1 MQVCGKLMAVDGRF
15 IRIARMDAEGYSF
28 LDDPRAAIP
37 ALQHSR
43 PRADIFTFVQKL
55 SDTSPRYSY
64 PMEWDNLAAIPVST
78 YDHWLSK
85 QINFKVR
92 NKVRKAVKA
101 GVVVKELPYDDFFVD
116 GICEIYN
123 ESEIRQGKR
132 FWHYG
137 KDRDAVRKM
146 NGTYMQQ
153 TIFLGALFEDQ
164 LIGFVKLVVNEDK
177 SQAGLMQIV
186 SMMKHR
192 DKAPTNALIA
202 QAVQVCADRGI
213 PYLWYANFSYGR
225 KQIDSLAEFKKHN
238 GFEKIEIPRY
248 YVPLTIA
255 GRVALRL
262 GLHHKAIDWVP
273 DSVTTVYRK
282 ARSAW
287 YSRRPSA
294 IANAG
299 QSTAAEPN
307 L

>member
-1 MQVCGKLMAVDGRF
+1 MQVCGKRMAVDGRF

-28 LDDPRAAIP
+28 LEDPGAAIA
-37 ALQHSR
+37 ALRQSR

-55 SDTSPRYSY
+55 SDPTPRYSY
-64 PMEWDNLAAIPVST
+64 SMESDNLAAIPVST
-78 YDHWLSK
+78 YDHWLTK

-92 NKVRKAVKA
+92 NKIRKAMKT
-101 GVVVKELPYDDFFVD
+101 GVVVRELPYDDFFVD
-116 GICEIYN
+116 GISEIYN

-137 KDRDAVRKM
+137 KDREAVRKM
-146 NGTYMQQ
+146 NGTYMDQ
-153 TIFLGALFEDQ
+153 TIFLGAVFEDK
-164 LIGFVKLVVNEDK
+164 LIGFAKLVMNEDK

-192 DKAPTNALIA
+192 DKAPTNGLIA
-202 QAVQVCADRGI
+202 QAVQACADRGI

-238 GFEKIEIPRY
+238 GFEKIEVPRY
-248 YVPLTIA
+248 YVPLTIV

-273 DSVTTVYRK
+273 ESVTTAFRK

-287 YSRRPSA
+287 YGRRSGS
-294 IANAG
+294 IANVG
-299 QSTAAEPN
+299 QSTAAEQN